1 MGTVALTTT
10 QKLVLGFGVL
20 CVLAGVFVL
29 SLRGSPLGREPI
41 RVQLPPPTEKQVEE
55 IVVYVE
61 GAVNRPG
68 LYNIPKGSRVW
79 DAVQAAGGLEVDG
92 DAQSINPAEQLRDGQ
107 KIIVASAAKPPAEP
121 VSPPE
126 PSAPSPPRLQQPQ
139 ATTPELIPPTGTVS
153 INEATEGELASLPG
167 IGPELAARIVYY
179 RSEHGRFQYLEDL
192 MRVRGIGQARFE
204 QVKPYIRL

>member
-1 MGTVALTTT
+1 MALTTT

-29 SLRGSPLGREPI
+29 SFRASPLGREPI
-41 RVQLPPPTEKQVEE
+41 RVQLPPPTEQQVET
-55 IVVYVE
+55 IVIYVE

-68 LYNIPKGSRVW
+68 LYDIPKGSRVW
-79 DAVQAAGGLEVDG
+79 DAVQAAGGLRVDADG
-92 DAQSINPAEQLRDGQ
+92 QSINPAEQLKDGQ
-107 KIIVASAAKPPAEP
+107 KIVVERAVTSSPAAP
-121 VSPPE
+121 VSAPE
-126 PSAPSPPRLQQPQ
+126 PSVPSPPQPQQPH
-139 ATTPELIPPTGTVS
+139 AATPELIPPTGTIS
-153 INEATEGELASLPG
+153 INEATEAELALLPG

-192 MRVRGIGQARFE
+192 MRVRGIGEARFE

>member
-1 MGTVALTTT
+1 MALTTT

-29 SLRGSPLGREPI
+29 SLRASPLGREPI
-41 RVQLPPPTEKQVEE
+41 RVQLPPPTEQQVET
-55 IVVYVE
+55 IVIYVE

-79 DAVQAAGGLEVDG
+79 DAVQAAGGMGADADG
-92 DAQSINPAEQLRDGQ
+92 QSINPAEQLRDGQ
-107 KIIVASAAKPPAEP
+107 KIIVKRVVTLPAESVP
-121 VSPPE
+121 GPE
-126 PSAPSPPRLQQPQ
+126 PAALPAPQPQQPH
-139 ATTPELIPPTGTVS
+139 ATTPELIPPTRTVS
-153 INEATEGELASLPG
+153 INEAPEGELARLPG
-167 IGPELAARIVYY
+167 IGPELAARIVHY

-192 MRVRGIGQARFE
+192 MRIRGIGEARFE